1 MHYDETKIIKDFI
14 IIDGKKVPLQKI
26 PTGMAGP
33 NASKIADAEYIEAA
47 DAEEDF
53 TVENNSNKVFDEENV
68 YMDEGNRFVDY

>member
-1 MHYDETKIIKDFI
+1 MHYDESKITKEWITIN
-14 IIDGKKVPLQKI
+14 GKKVPLLKV

-47 DAEEDF
+47 ETEEDF
-53 TVENNSNKVFDEENV
+53 TVENNNNKIFDEENL